1 MPYKADSAMAS
12 LLRRNQERAIPVV
25 QLDTSIPKGLSD
37 IVAKCLSATSSSAT
51 KTYGR
56 S

>member
-12 LLRRNQERAIPVV
+12 LLRRNQERAIPAAE
-25 QLDTSIPKGLSD
+25 LDNRPERISD
-37 IVAKCLSATSSSAT
+37 IVAKCLSATSSCAT
-51 KTYGR
+51 KTCRR